1 MASMFCTLCLTHE
14 NAPAMIPAAAKPV
27 TAFHGWTVL
36 HLSCL
41 YEYHEITAF
50 LLSVGARRE
59 ITDKDGI
66 RACDAGRETRCWG
79 SLVLKLRHP

>member
-1 MASMFCTLCLTHE
+1 
-14 NAPAMIPAAAKPV
+14 MIPAAAKPV